1 MSSRFTQ
8 VVVIVASTLGVCAT
22 ATIQLRVVL
31 GIEPRP
37 ELYLVPLVLGVTIG
51 SAIAA
56 VIRSRETIRAQLVQL
71 AAQREEIS
79 SLNRRLS
86 STVRHQGEEL
96 RTAEQRLVQANRLG
110 AVGLAASGLAHDFN
124 NLLTVVVGGA
134 ADLAVDED
142 PTRREVAESVLAA
155 GERGAALTRQLLA
168 LARPVRRDPQLAT
181 SLAERISEVAPLL
194 RRLCGADVRLQIEP
208 DAEPL
213 RVLLDS
219 STVEQ
224 LLVNLVVNARDA
236 MPRGG
241 TVTVRTR
248 RTPEGAEL
256 VVTDTGSGIAPEVL
270 PRVFEPFFTTKG
282 EGRGTGLGLV
292 VVKDAVARAGGQ
304 VEVTSVL
311 GLGTQFRLVLPL
323 AEPGEGPSVPAE
335 EGASVMHPLI
345 LVDEDAGLRR
355 LTTALLARGGREVV
369 VCSGQAEALL
379 ALAAL
384 TPRGA
389 VLITDL
395 LLAEGD
401 GHTLI
406 HEARR
411 RWPDLPVVLTTAFGG
426 AEPDP
431 RLIVL
436 DKPYG
441 TAGLLDAVGRA
452 ERAATG

>member
-1 MSSRFTQ
+1 MSRIAEVA
-8 VVVIVASTLGVCAT
+8 VVVASALAVCTA
-22 ATIQLRVVL
+22 ATIQLRVVI
-31 GIEPRP
+31 GVEPRP
-37 ELYLVPLVLGVTIG
+37 LLYVVPVGLGVSIG
-51 SAIAA
+51 LAIAA
-56 VIRSRETIRAQLVQL
+56 VLRSRETIRGQLAQL

-79 SLNRRLS
+79 TLNRRLS
-86 STVRHQGEEL
+86 STLRHQGDEL
-96 RTAEQRLVQANRLG
+96 RTAEQRLVEASRLG

-124 NLLTVVVGGA
+124 NLLTVVVAGA

-142 PTRREVAESVLAA
+142 PGRRDVAESVLAA

-168 LARPVRRDPQLAT
+168 LARPVRNESQPAT
-181 SLAERISEVAPLL
+181 SLPERIREAAPLL
-194 RRLCGADVRLQIEP
+194 RRLCGADVRLELEP
-208 DAEPL
+208 DGEGL
-213 RVLLDS
+213 RVPLGP

-224 LLVNLVVNARDA
+224 LLVNLVINARDA

-248 RTPEGAEL
+248 RVPEGAEL
-256 VVTDTGSGIAPEVL
+256 VVSDTGSGIPSEIL

-304 VEVTSVL
+304 VEVTSTV
-311 GLGTQFRLVLPL
+311 GRGTEFRLVLPL
-323 AEPGEGPSVPAE
+323 TELGDGPSVPALAP
-335 EGASVMHPLI
+335 GDAVHPLV

-355 LTTALLARGGREVV
+355 LTTALLARGGREVI
-369 VCSGQAEALL
+369 VCSGQEEALR
-379 ALAAL
+379 ALSAL
-384 TPRGA
+384 TPRRV
-389 VLITDL
+389 VLVTDL

-411 RWPDLPVVLTTAFGG
+411 RWPQLPVVLTTAFGG
-426 AEPDP
+426 VEPEP
-431 RLIVL
+431 RLVVL

-441 TAGLLDAVGRA
+441 TARLLDAVGRA